1 MDNHLEVVVNSFAA
15 DVVTNESIQLRKGPR
30 DFVNTFSL
38 GSNVLYDIG
47 IDQSHS
53 CTGIC
58 IQPVDG
64 DDILILELDNKTLSL
79 EHYRRTLK
87 TILTKTL
94 SKINIRYCV
103 LEEPL
108 PFISGNQN
116 KALVTLKNDLISLF
130 RDSGYFNIKHFDL
143 IKPQSW
149 RKGLITKD
157 NPYGPKTKL
166 ATVHEIQKLY
176 PVTKKF
182 VPCYTHESGYDG
194 FDACGII
201 IGYKQRH
208 AVNNDSSIT
217 KILGPRNTTK
227 QGCAIYCYCDANDQ
241 TELQELIRAINS
253 YTPNLGSPVVK
264 IYNDEDILYG
274 NQKMSLVD
282 DFTITAVTTPV
293 DIVSV
298 ALKYK
303 FTMEDGKQLFMIV
316 LPLKKLKVSL
326 IEYLEYNK
334 IMYEEIY

>member
-1 MDNHLEVVVNSFAA
+1 MNSHLEVVVNSFACN
-15 DVVTNESIQLRKGPR
+15 VVDNEHIQLRKGAR
-30 DFVNTFSL
+30 DFVNAFSL
-38 GSNVLYDIG
+38 APDVLYDVG

-58 IQPVDG
+58 IQPVNG
-64 DDILILELDNKTLSL
+64 DDLLILEVDNKALSL
-79 EHYRRTLK
+79 EHYRKTLK
-87 TILTKTL
+87 TILTRTL
-94 SKINIRYCV
+94 NKINIRYCV

-116 KALVTLKNDLISLF
+116 KALVTLKNDLINLF
-130 RDSGYFNIKHFDL
+130 RDSDYFNIKHFDL

-149 RKGLITKD
+149 RKGLITKE

-166 ATVHEIQKLY
+166 ATVYEIQKLY
-176 PVTKKF
+176 PVTKSF
-182 VPCYTHESGYDG
+182 VPCYTHDSGYDG
-194 FDACGII
+194 YDACGII

-208 AVNNDSSIT
+208 EVNNDSSIT

-227 QGCAIYCYCDANDQ
+227 QGCAIYCYCDSNDQ
-241 TELQELIRAINS
+241 SKLQELVSAINTYNS
-253 YTPNLGSPVVK
+253 NLGSPVVK

-293 DIVSV
+293 DVVSV

-303 FTMEDGKQLFMIV
+303 FTLEDGKQLFMIV
-316 LPLKKLKVSL
+316 LPLKKVKVSL

>member
-15 DVVTNESIQLRKGPR
+15 DVVTTESIQLRKGPR

-53 CTGIC
+53 CTGVC
-58 IQPVDG
+58 IQPVEG
-64 DDILILELDNKTLSL
+64 DDILILELDNKALSL

>member
-1 MDNHLEVVVNSFAA
+1 MYNHLEVVVNSFAA

-53 CTGIC
+53 CTGVC
-58 IQPVDG
+58 IQPVEG
-64 DDILILELDNKTLSL
+64 DDILILELDNKALSL

-241 TELQELIRAINS
+241 TKVQELIRAINS